1 MTTSMPTQRP
11 SSVSAVVALTWIAAI
26 LDLVGGAVLVFFA
39 STEEIQSVTGA
50 SETTSTTSGWVTL
63 AIGIVVAVVAI
74 RLGEGSSGARLLVT
88 TLMALRVGTA
98 IWVLIVVG
106 AVPLIAGIFDI
117 CIIGA
122 LFMGT
127 PLKGDDV
134 RAELAE

>member
-1 MTTSMPTQRP
+1 MGFAKFM
-11 SSVSAVVALTWIAAI
+11 SSGMGRALRIVAGLILIAI
-26 LDLVGGAVLVFFA
+26 GVFF
-39 STEEIQSVTGA
+39 TE
-50 SETTSTTSGWVTL
+50 
-63 AIGIVVAVVAI
+63 GI
-74 RLGEGSSGARLLVT
+74 LG
-88 TLMALRVGTA
+88 
-98 IWVLIVVG
+98 WVLIVVG